1 MINININNTDLIAMC
16 ELKVILNGK
25 TIMEDVV
32 RISIYNDTIKLQSL
46 LGETMTIRGIIMDVN
61 LIKQEALIE
70 SS

>member
-16 ELKVILNGK
+16 ELKVIMKGK

-32 RISIYNDTIKLQSL
+32 RITKEKDMIKLQSL
-46 LGETMTIRGIIMDVN
+46 LGKTMTIRGIIVDVN

>member
-16 ELKVILNGK
+16 ELKVILKGK
-25 TIMEDVV
+25 TIMEDAV
-32 RISIYNDTIKLQSL
+32 RITKEKDMIKLQSL
-46 LGETMTIRGIIMDVN
+46 LGETMTIRGIIVDVN

>member
-16 ELKVILNGK
+16 ELKVICEGK

-32 RISIYNDTIKLQSL
+32 RIVKEKDMTKLQSL
-46 LGETMTIRGIIMDVN
+46 LGQTMTIRGIIVDVN